1 MESVDN
7 FDKIINRITGVYLDS
22 RAGIR
27 MIKDQIKSI
36 QSDTLQTLKS
46 SHPDLATVG
55 CNPPISHWSNK

>member
-27 MIKDQIKSI
+27 MIKDQ
-36 QSDTLQTLKS
+36 
-46 SHPDLATVG
+46 G
-55 CNPPISHWSNK
+55 SN